1 MLTPHQPRGFE
12 PTKDDEKRVVARATR
27 DRRRMRVTTDQSE
40 HTGFRHTAGSTQLHV
55 RLSRTKR
62 P

>member
-1 MLTPHQPRGFE
+1 MVTPHQPRGFE
-12 PTKDDEKRVVARATR
+12 PTEDDEERAVAHASC
-27 DRRRMRVTTDQSE
+27 DRRRLRVPIDQSE
-40 HTGFRHTAGSTQLHV
+40 HAGFRHTSGYT